1 MASLI
6 VWLCV
11 HVSKFNTVCVVEHRG
26 GIRAAERQQSSSRAA
41 AEQQQSSSRAA
52 AESSSRAAA
61 EQQQSIPY
69 LYGWC
74 TPQSRSSRAHTIR
87 KRFQYAKTLYNNWY
101 NICPQHGGHNTPFQL
116 VS

>member
-41 AEQQQSSSRAA
+41 AEQQQ
-52 AESSSRAAA
+52 RAAA
-61 EQQQSIPY
+61 EQQQS
-69 LYGWC
+69 
-74 TPQSRSSRAHTIR
+74 SSRAYHTH
-87 KRFQYAKTLYNNWY
+87 TE
-101 NICPQHGGHNTPFQL
+101 
-116 VS
+116 

>member
-41 AEQQQSSSRAA
+41 AEQQQSSSR
-52 AESSSRAAA
+52 EQQQSSSRAYHTHTGGVLRSREAA
-61 EQQQSIPY
+61 EHTPY
-69 LYGWC
+69 EKGFSM
-74 TPQSRSSRAHTIR
+74 Q
-87 KRFQYAKTLYNNWY
+87 KRFITTGI
-101 NICPQHGGHNTPFQL
+101 ICPQHGGHNTPFQL

>member
-26 GIRAAERQQSSSRAA
+26 GIRAAE
-41 AEQQQSSSRAA
+41 QQQQ
-52 AESSSRAAA
+52 RAAA

-69 LYGWC
+69 SYG
-74 TPQSRSSRAHTIR
+74 I
-87 KRFQYAKTLYNNWY
+87 KTCFYS
-101 NICPQHGGHNTPFQL
+101 
-116 VS
+116 V